1 MLCGNKALLR
11 IHVKFQMIFLTL
23 SCVTRNNIKKIRFLK
38 MCVSQRR
45 KRAIA
50 LPYSLQIGFT
60 MLTHIHSKIAHLVL
74 CWRDH
79 SLRKS
84 LMLISKLEE
93 EPEHSKFQLKLLGLR
108 VNKFMQKMRSLS
120 HHSLP
125 LNSLA
130 NSSHWWDV
138 GRAHRLIVV
147 KFPIKSDR
155 KSQVQHRRWHHR
167 APSKSARS
175 RILLKNQS
183 LTLVKQGYR
192 LRNWARNLSQ
202 STVKAKGSP
211 RPSPKFRW
219 RTKPNYKF
227 WSNYYLTPS
236 LRPQGV
242 SGGSA
247 LRVQA
252 SNGVK
257 FTNGISTVSN
267 TWESFKKSV

>member
-1 MLCGNKALLR
+1 
-11 IHVKFQMIFLTL
+11 
-23 SCVTRNNIKKIRFLK
+23 

-50 LPYSLQIGFT
+50 LPSSLQIGFT
-60 MLTHIHSKIAHLVL
+60 MLTHIHSKLAHLVL
-74 CWRDH
+74 CWRVH

-84 LMLISKLEE
+84 MKLISKLEE
-93 EPEHSKFQLKLLGLR
+93 EPEHSTFQLKLLGLR

-138 GRAHRLIVV
+138 GRAHRLIVAQI
-147 KFPIKSDR
+147 PIKSDE
-155 KSQVQHRRWHHR
+155 KSQVQHSKSNWLSYYCVTGRWHHI

-183 LTLVKQGYR
+183 LTLVKQGYQ

-219 RTKPNYKF
+219 RMKPNYKF

-247 LRVQA
+247 LRVQV

-257 FTNGISTVSN
+257 FTNGILTVSN